1 MRTLRPTAIPP
12 TALAVAVAAVK
23 AAASSSAAA
32 AAGTQEEEGGYQTQG
47 LRSSCAHTLD
57 AQHLGPNI
65 ASWPRS
71 STATAS
77 YTCYACVCIS
87 LCICLDYSA
96 THIPPTGGRH
106 MGGRAEGARRV
117 DAHARTHAHTHAGL
131 WALNSLGREW
141 KDCEDELE
149 CGARSWGGGVGERG
163 VGGGWGASGLAWPS
177 PGRGLR
183 RPGSEVRPPPP
194 RARSL

>member
-1 MRTLRPTAIPP
+1 MCEKVTDFWLRATQSIVPASRDCEARAHTRAGCCLCCMRQLCC
-12 TALAVAVAAVK
+12 
-23 AAASSSAAA
+23 
-32 AAGTQEEEGGYQTQG
+32 
-47 LRSSCAHTLD
+47 SSCY
-57 AQHLGPNI
+57 I
-65 ASWPRS
+65 VE
-71 STATAS
+71 
-77 YTCYACVCIS
+77 CYSCYVCVCIS